1 MAVWPYS
8 HNLAIWLHS
17 HMALWL
23 WLYPRWVYTERAI
36 KMLHC
41 GQKIK
46 LIRPF
51 CEKWE
56 PKCSAGIFSFVFF
69 RISFVKQKVDVG
81 RLGSK
86 KMLWCIKWNVLRI
99 GFYLIIAP
107 KKNQK
112 WWGILIPPTLIHH
125 LHNSLKNIRCDKCR
139 TIFYYFGIQI
149 IILQ

>member
-23 WLYPRWVYTERAI
+23 WLYPRWVSTERAI

-86 KMLWCIKWNVLRI
+86 KMLWCIKWNALRI
-99 GFYLIIAP
+99 GFYLIIGEAS
-107 KKNQK
+107 
-112 WWGILIPPTLIHH
+112 LFPPPYFYVTVTQCTNGH
-125 LHNSLKNIRCDKCR
+125 LCENYPVMTCMLWHVI
-139 TIFYYFGIQI
+139 YAM
-149 IILQ
+149 